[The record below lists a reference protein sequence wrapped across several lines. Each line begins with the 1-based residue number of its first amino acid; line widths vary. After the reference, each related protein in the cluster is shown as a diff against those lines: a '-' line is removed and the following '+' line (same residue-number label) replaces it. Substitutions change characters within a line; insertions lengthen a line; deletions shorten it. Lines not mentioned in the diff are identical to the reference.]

1 MRRIIISVL
10 AFFAAT
16 SMSVWGQSNPQKIK
30 MYLDFAR
37 FRYDNT
43 STYLEIYYLIGSNNP
58 QLASEEKKVK
68 LDIRVKDETSGKI
81 LASKPLVVDLNGAG
95 GEDTQFAK
103 LGLIKSVLPEG
114 HYKLILRR
122 FDSRSG
128 QPVDSVYYTLS
139 TAGFGGDKVTMSD
152 LELCTNIIPRSSRQ
166 KAVFYKNTM
175 EAIPN
180 PTRMYGKNNPRL
192 YYYVEL
198 YNVKVEHPH
207 KKLQID
213 VAVADQNGKIRSE
226 RKYARSRKYESLV
239 EKGAFNVGRLES
251 GLYTVVFAVTDSIN
265 KYSVYRRSNFFVNNP
280 DIVATPE
287 QDDLDEEFK
296 RSKYYEMDVSMVDE
310 LFHQASYIATDQE
323 KNIFKTLTT
332 PETKRK
338 FLFNFWWRRDKE
350 HPNFSEEYQQRVRYA
365 NKNFRSSGVPGWETD
380 RGRVYIVYGKPDQVD
395 KNYSSGNENPF
406 QVWFYQNL
414 EGGTEF
420 DFVDLNGYGDYRL
433 VNSNYRTEI
442 HDPNWKNYIYQ
453 R

>member
-1 MRRIIISVL
+1 
-10 AFFAAT
+10 
-16 SMSVWGQSNPQKIK
+16 

-37 FRYDNT
+37 FRYDDA
-43 STYLEIYYLIGSNNP
+43 STYLEIYYFVGSTTP

-68 LDIRVKDETSGKI
+68 LEIRVKDQNSGKI

-95 GEDTQFAK
+95 GEETQFAK
-103 LGLIKSVLPEG
+103 LGLIKSVLPKG
-114 HYKLILRR
+114 RYKLVLRR
-122 FDSRSG
+122 FDSG
-128 QPVDSVYYTLS
+128 TGEPVDSVQYSVS

-180 PTRMYGKNNPRL
+180 PTRTYGKGNPRL

-198 YNVKVEHPH
+198 YNVKTAHPH

-213 VAVADQNGKIRSE
+213 VAIADQTGKVRSE

-251 GLYTVVFAVTDSIN
+251 GLYTLVFAVTDSIN
-265 KYSVYRRSNFFVNNP
+265 KYSVFRRSNFVINNP
-280 DIVATPE
+280 DIVVSTQNDNIE
-287 QDDLDEEFK
+287 DEFK
-296 RSKYYEMDVSMVDE
+296 RSKYYDMEASMVDE
-310 LFHQASYIATDQE
+310 LFQQASYIASDQE
-323 KNIFKTLTT
+323 KNIYKTLTT

-338 FLFNFWWRRDKE
+338 FLFTFWWKRDKE
-350 HPNFSEEYQQRVRYA
+350 KPNFSAEYQQRVQYA
-365 NKNFRSSGVPGWETD
+365 NKNFRSGGVPGWETD

-395 KNYSSGNENPF
+395 KNYAGSNENPF

-420 DFVDLNGYGDYRL
+420 DFVDMNGYGDYRL